1 MCSLLLSELA
11 EKRCFKDATGWSVK
25 SLRMED
31 KELVLR
37 FVAFLL
43 RDYTKY
49 NKSVNVDTWL
59 GDTMMIYNA
68 MPALNNRDMK
78 KLLREEHVV
87 EGDITIR
94 SKNEI
99 TEAFEKAMIR
109 GHELFGAHAFR
120 KSLPPYRRSPINKS
134 LFETWGVLLSKL
146 TDDEFMHLCKNKAQL
161 LEDYESFL
169 YSNDF
174 VIAISRD
181 SMSKGSVNHR
191 YTEISKLINR
201 YK

>member
-1 MCSLLLSELA
+1 MA

-25 SLRMED
+25 TLRMED

-43 RDYTKY
+43 RDYAKY
-49 NKSVNVDTWL
+49 SKSVNVDTWL

-68 MPALNNRDMK
+68 LPGLDNRDMK
-78 KLLREEHVV
+78 KLAREGNVILADVNVLTKE
-87 EGDITIR
+87 D
-94 SKNEI
+94 I
-99 TEAFEKAMIR
+99 TEAFEKAMVR
-109 GHELFGAHAFR
+109 GAELFGAHAFR

-146 TDDEFMHLCKNKAQL
+146 TEYEFYNLCNNKEQL
-161 LEDYESFL
+161 LSEYEQDL
-169 YSNDF
+169 YSDDF

-181 SMSKGSVNHR
+181 SMSKWSVGYR
-191 YTEISKLINR
+191 YHVISTLI
-201 YK
+201 YKYK